1 MKKNAYLWVFIAV
14 AVILC
19 GLLLLAAINISNNK
33 GAENTNIQATDSN
46 FNSGH
51 EKKNTQIA
59 PAQGVDLTQENIDF
73 EEDAN
78 DLADDFID
86 DSSFDD
92 EPELDS
98 IENEIN

>member
-19 GLLLLAAINISNNK
+19 ALLMLAAINISNNK
-33 GAENTNIQATDSN
+33 GTENTNIQVNNSN
-46 FNSGH
+46 SNSGY

-59 PAQGVDLTQENIDF
+59 PAQEVDLTQENIDF
-73 EEDAN
+73 EEDVS